1 MKLVGTAPRLSAE
14 PLRLAFRAFDPTQS
28 GLIKLSVL
36 KYILTNVGDKLAPA
50 EFDDFRANVLVDEE
64 GRISYEGTTR
74 LGSRPDREGRW
85 GLTGL
90 AKQHRSCACVAQRG

>member
-1 MKLVGTAPRLSAE
+1 MPPWYTSFSVATDSATYEQFVKLVGTVPRLSAE

-64 GRISYEGTTR
+64 GRISYEGTG
-74 LGSRPDREGRW
+74 LGN
-85 GLTGL
+85 
-90 AKQHRSCACVAQRG
+90 